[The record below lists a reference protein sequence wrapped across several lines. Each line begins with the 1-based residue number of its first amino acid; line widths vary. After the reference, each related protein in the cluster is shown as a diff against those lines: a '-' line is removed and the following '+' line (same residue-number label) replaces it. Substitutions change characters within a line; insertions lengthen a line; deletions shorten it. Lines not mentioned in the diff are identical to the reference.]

1 MPPEAALESASMLH
15 VRNAWSG
22 AITRLMLSWAA
33 LFAVTWPEW
42 GEMIHQW
49 WDIDTYGHI
58 VLIPPILAWLVGLR
72 RPELAKVAPAA
83 WWPGLIAT
91 GAGLALCLGGRVAGI
106 GGFSCKGVDGGQA
119 ARRQGCRAGNSKWR
133 TTPAPLAA
141 WPASA

>member
-1 MPPEAALESASMLH
+1 MLPEVALESASMLH
-15 VRNAWSG
+15 VRSAWSG
-22 AITRLMLSWAA
+22 AITRLMLAWAA

-58 VLIPPILAWLVGLR
+58 VLIPPILAWLVWLR

-83 WWPGLIAT
+83 CWPGLIAT

-106 GGFSCKGVDGGQA
+106 NLIAEGGAVIA
-119 ARRQGCRAGNSKWR
+119 
-133 TTPAPLAA
+133 L
-141 WPASA
+141 